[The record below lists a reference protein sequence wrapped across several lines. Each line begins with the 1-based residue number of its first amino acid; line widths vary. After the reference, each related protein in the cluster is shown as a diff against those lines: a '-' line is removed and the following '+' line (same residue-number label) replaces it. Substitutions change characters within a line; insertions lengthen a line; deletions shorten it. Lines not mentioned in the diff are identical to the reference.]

1 MDAAKFC
8 AQQPIQPRP
17 VGSWASIVVDSFD
30 SKAILLAIEAKEA
43 SQHLVGLLMLVGVV
57 VVLASSSILTYSGF
71 LLYLV
76 PLLLHLAWG
85 WNALISAVI
94 LSLACVVA
102 FFPWLR
108 LHKPVFRMTLKDLE
122 KDKQWF
128 GQSKTKAY

>member
-1 MDAAKFC
+1 MDAAKLC
-8 AQQPIQPRP
+8 AQQPRQPRP

-85 WNALISAVI
+85 WNALISAV
-94 LSLACVVA
+94 LSLVWPVSLLSFHGCDFASR
-102 FFPWLR
+102 FFGWR
-108 LHKPVFRMTLKDLE
+108 
-122 KDKQWF
+122 
-128 GQSKTKAY
+128 

>member
-1 MDAAKFC
+1 MDAAKLC
-8 AQQPIQPRP
+8 AQQPRQPRP

-85 WNALISAVI
+85 WNALISAERTESGLGRCF
-94 LSLACVVA
+94 LSTAATSQAGFSDGVK
-102 FFPWLR
+102 R
-108 LHKPVFRMTLKDLE
+108 
-122 KDKQWF
+122 
-128 GQSKTKAY
+128 S